1 MRYNSPPAIRHS
13 LLLLAIPLLA
23 LLIAGFSALFSLET
37 PANASSL
44 TEIAELLA
52 HPEQYDHQDVVVAGK
67 VTNVQLATNRQGQPA
82 YGFLLQ
88 DQAGTLKVISLGQL
102 EVREGDFVIV
112 EGVFSRLRQVGRV
125 IVYNEIKALSVK
137 PLNRLDPDSIKKN
150 RSLSAT
156 AAARQSSMGAGPRL
170 FWRMAGAST
179 SITASC
185 PPSTPRTTAKRF

>member
-1 MRYNSPPAIRHS
+1 MQTRPSTIRFSPFLHAVT
-13 LLLLAIPLLA
+13 LLV
-23 LLIAGFSALFSLET
+23 LLIAGFSASFQLDTSAT
-37 PANASSL
+37 ASSL
-44 TEIAELLA
+44 TEIADLLA

-88 DQAGTLKVISLGQL
+88 DQAGTLKVVSLGQV

-137 PLNRLDPDSIKKN
+137 PLNRLDPD
-150 RSLSAT
+150 LV
-156 AAARQSSMGAGPRL
+156 G
-170 FWRMAGAST
+170 
-179 SITASC
+179 
-185 PPSTPRTTAKRF
+185 

>member
-1 MRYNSPPAIRHS
+1 MLTPPPTIRHPF
-13 LLLLAIPLLA
+13 PLLA
-23 LLIAGFSALFSLET
+23 VTLLILISTEISTLFTLGTSAR
-37 PANASSL
+37 ASSL

-137 PLNRLDPDSIKKN
+137 PLNRLDPD
-150 RSLSAT
+150 LV
-156 AAARQSSMGAGPRL
+156 G
-170 FWRMAGAST
+170 
-179 SITASC
+179 
-185 PPSTPRTTAKRF
+185 